1 MKELILQILKIFA
14 GKAANKIEN
23 GAAATNNEALANA
36 AGEAVKSI
44 AGGAAKAAIGGATSV
59 AAGSALASSLLPI
72 IAGVIGLSLLTVGGI
87 ALKNYITKDVTID
100 KTANVVEK
108 IRTISE
114 FTSACYYE
122 EAVLK
127 NDKVEAGKQNK
138 LMQIANIEADS
149 VRSEVVI
156 LAKGTVRAG
165 YDLSKI
171 PAEQIKISGDSISI
185 ALPKPEIFDVIV
197 NPSDYEMYVEEG
209 KWSHEEITAMQAS
222 YRERLTASALE
233 SNLLEK
239 ADKSGEERL
248 KSMLQG
254 LGFSY
259 VELIKAN

>member
-87 ALKNYITKDVTID
+87 ALKNHITKDVTID

-138 LMQIANIEADS
+138 LMQIANIDS
-149 VRSEVVI
+149 TM
-156 LAKGTVRAG
+156 LAPRQFFLFIFMVL
-165 YDLSKI
+165 LSV
-171 PAEQIKISGDSISI
+171 
-185 ALPKPEIFDVIV
+185 F
-197 NPSDYEMYVEEG
+197 NC
-209 KWSHEEITAMQAS
+209 S
-222 YRERLTASALE
+222 YAHA
-233 SNLLEK
+233 
-239 ADKSGEERL
+239 
-248 KSMLQG
+248 
-254 LGFSY
+254 
-259 VELIKAN
+259 